1 MSGSEKV
8 SKCILT
14 KHSQKKIA
22 SPSNFFVA
30 VLSGGKGGRG
40 KRKKKRK
47 KRGKGEDY
55 GKIMRPNASFFA
67 SISSPTPPFR
77 RPRRA
82 QRRSRARRRPPSSC
96 SAPPWS
102 CAAPPPLDFCH
113 FLAPRPPLHGVLRH
127 RSTAQPRLTNRA
139 LAIRRAARRRFR
151 ACHVPKA
158 HGPSRACSRRD
169 ATRPC
174 MPSATASRA
183 WAVAQA
189 VAPQHRPLAATST
202 STTGASR
209 TPCLVRRVRQ
219 SPGDATDCDT
229 SASRPRFQELGELHV
244 SRILRFNV
252 RSYHFREKY
261 AKKYSKKSIGNSP

>member
-1 MSGSEKV
+1 
-8 SKCILT
+8 
-14 KHSQKKIA
+14 
-22 SPSNFFVA
+22 
-30 VLSGGKGGRG
+30 
-40 KRKKKRK
+40 
-47 KRGKGEDY
+47 
-55 GKIMRPNASFFA
+55 MRPNASFFA

-96 SAPPWS
+96 SAPPRS
-102 CAAPPPLDFCH
+102 CAAPPPLDFLPLFGAASTASRRAQAPLNRPTTPYQSRPGHPPRCPPS
-113 FLAPRPPLHGVLRH
+113 FPRLPRPD
-127 RSTAQPRLTNRA
+127 RSA
-139 LAIRRAARRRFR
+139 
-151 ACHVPKA
+151 
-158 HGPSRACSRRD
+158 PSRACSRRD

-229 SASRPRFQELGELHV
+229 SASRPRLAHDRVVHV
-244 SRILRFNV
+244 ECRLPLQLRRDRAAGLPSAIAQPHPLRKAIATFLPDGRSATPENQTWRETLRSV
-252 RSYHFREKY
+252 RC
-261 AKKYSKKSIGNSP
+261 